1 MLNSIHKSNQNVQKT
16 NLGDVMELY
25 LRYAANTSYLPNR
38 FFTKAYDCRI
48 LFILEGTGEIKL
60 GDETYELKK
69 NVLCYYPAGTRYLP
83 ISSAN
88 DPLKFI
94 TLNFDFDKAYPH
106 GFTIPS
112 TVAEEKF
119 CPENALVSHNG
130 DVPELFKTYFVIQN
144 AYNLRN
150 IFLEIEQEYN
160 GNERYG
166 KEKAAAKLQYLCY
179 CLPTYNIDINR
190 ELFNQ
195 ILSFINDHLC
205 TMQSNKELAQ
215 ALNYHSYYLNK
226 IFKEHT
232 GMSIHQYLIKKR
244 LEKAVQLLRNT
255 NNSIAEIAKVCGFDN
270 QRHFSSLFSK
280 KLGCTPSQIRK
291 SGSKLL

>member
-1 MLNSIHKSNQNVQKT
+1 
-16 NLGDVMELY
+16 MELY
-25 LRYAANTSYLPNR
+25 LRYAADTSYLPNR
-38 FFTKAYDCRI
+38 FFTKAYDCRM

-83 ISSAN
+83 ISST
-88 DPLKFI
+88 DDTLKFI
-94 TLNFDFDKAYPH
+94 TLNFDFDTTHPH
-106 GFTIPS
+106 RFTLSS
-112 TVAEEKF
+112 TVAEEEF
-119 CPENALVSHNG
+119 CPEKALASHNG

-215 ALNYHSYYLNK
+215 ALNYHPYYLNK
-226 IFKEHT
+226 IFKMRT
-232 GMSIHQYLIKKR
+232 GISIHQYILKKR
-244 LEKAVQLLRNT
+244 LEKSVQLLRDT
-255 NNSIAEIAKVCGFDN
+255 NKSIAEIANLCGFFD

-280 KLGCTPSQIRK
+280 KLGCTPSQTRK
-291 SGSKLL
+291 SGTKLL

>member
-1 MLNSIHKSNQNVQKT
+1 
-16 NLGDVMELY
+16 MELY

-106 GFTIPS
+106 GFAIPS

-119 CPENALVSHNG
+119 CPENALVSHMG
-130 DVPELFKTYFVIQN
+130 SVPEIFKKYFVIQN

-150 IFLEIEQEYN
+150 AFLEIEQEFN

-179 CLPTYNIDINR
+179 DIPAYNTEINR
-190 ELFNQ
+190 QLFDKM
-195 ILSFINDHLC
+195 LSFINDHLC
-205 TMQSNKELAQ
+205 TIRNNSEIAQ

-226 IFKEHT
+226 IFKAQT
-232 GMSIHQYLIKKR
+232 GISIHQYIIKKR
-244 LEKAVQLLRNT
+244 LEKAVQLLRDT
-255 NNSIAEIAKVCGFDN
+255 NKSIDEIANLCGFVD
-270 QRHFSSLFSK
+270 QRHFSSLFTK
-280 KLGCTPSQIRK
+280 KIGCTPSQTRK
-291 SGSKLL
+291 RRTKLL